1 MPLTPPHERS
11 IRVPIYYALETY
23 DGYRLKTI
31 LLEKGLTPA
40 DLAKRTRE
48 EVSMSTIKNMIH
60 QRRPTVR
67 EGTVHALARALYVD
81 EEILRGE
88 EE

>member
-1 MPLTPPHERS
+1 MPL
-11 IRVPIYYALETY
+11 YYALETY
-23 DGYRLKTI
+23 DGYRLRTI
-31 LLEKGLTPA
+31 LLQRGLSPA
-40 DLAKRTRE
+40 DLYKRTRGV
-48 EVSMSTIKNMIH
+48 VSASTIKNMIH

-67 EGTVHALARALYVD
+67 EGTIHALARALYVY

>member
-1 MPLTPPHERS
+1 
-11 IRVPIYYALETY
+11 VPIYYALETY

-48 EVSMSTIKNMIH
+48 EVSMSTIKNMTH

>member
-1 MPLTPPHERS
+1 
-11 IRVPIYYALETY
+11 VPIYYALETY

>member
-1 MPLTPPHERS
+1 M
-11 IRVPIYYALETY
+11 PIYYALETY

-40 DLAKRTRE
+40 DLAKRTRG

-67 EGTVHALARALYVD
+67 EGTLLILASALSVPVEDLQ
-81 EEILRGE
+81 GE
-88 EE
+88 EERSA

>member
-1 MPLTPPHERS
+1 M
-11 IRVPIYYALETY
+11 PIYYALETY